1 MQQNLATFAIA
12 GWASLYGLSQLV
24 EVKSPALGEDMLG
37 GESPGRVGQSGRA
50 LQSESIYIPKGIPQ
64 IIAER
69 PKLMAIVWP
78 TGHARLTERKF
89 RDLKINI

>member
-1 MQQNLATFAIA
+1 MSTYLKTLLDEGGFTK
-12 GWASLYGLSQLV
+12 GRRVL
-24 EVKSPALGEDMLG
+24 PMLG

-89 RDLKINI
+89 RDLKKY